1 MEKFIVEQEF
11 LQDEEDI
18 QFTKQVIEEVEK
30 EVNEDLLARN
40 AINIFSD
47 IKTYLDRVGLYGE
60 ICVNLNVNS
69 IIKYLKG
76 ARNF

>member
-18 QFTKQVIEEVEK
+18 EFTKQVIEEVEQ
-30 EVNEDLLARN
+30 EVNEDLLARK

-47 IKTYLDRVGLYGE
+47 IKTYLERVGLYGE

-69 IIKYLKG
+69 IIKYLKD